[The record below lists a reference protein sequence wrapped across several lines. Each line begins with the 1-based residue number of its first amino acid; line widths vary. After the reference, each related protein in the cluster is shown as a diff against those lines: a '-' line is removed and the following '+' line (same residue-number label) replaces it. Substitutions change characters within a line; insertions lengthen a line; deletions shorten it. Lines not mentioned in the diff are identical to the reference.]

1 VCTKGRN
8 IYFYTMEF
16 FHESMSQIIYCG
28 IVCHYIIVIPSAL
41 HDHNTSMLLTLV
53 YFDLFI
59 FWGDKI
65 VIFLT
70 RKTTKY

>member
-1 VCTKGRN
+1 MNQCHKLSIVGL
-8 IYFYTMEF
+8 FV
-16 FHESMSQIIYCG
+16 IISLSFP
-28 IVCHYIIVIPSAL
+28 VHYMTTTL
-41 HDHNTSMLLTLV
+41 LSMLLTLV